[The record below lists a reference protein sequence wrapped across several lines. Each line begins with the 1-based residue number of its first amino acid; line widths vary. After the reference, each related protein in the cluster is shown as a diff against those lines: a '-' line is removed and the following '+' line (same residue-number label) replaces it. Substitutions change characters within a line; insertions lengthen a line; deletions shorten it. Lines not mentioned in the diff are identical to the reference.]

1 MGNDLLLPNKLTYVA
16 FQLQRQNSL
25 EEVQTE
31 RINKDTKKEQL
42 QIEDLHINNT
52 VRYIILRLTK

>member
-1 MGNDLLLPNKLTYVA
+1 MGNGLLLPNKLTYVA

-31 RINKDTKKEQL
+31 RMNKDTKKEQL

-52 VRYIILRLTK
+52 VRYIISRLTK